1 VAEPALSD
9 SRMGVSPAEFWNAA
23 DTAATTGVALQPG
36 SLDSDQTSTS
46 SIENPTSC
54 CSTVRHFGTH
64 SGLKKT
70 AAVCEKRAILLAL
83 WLF

>member
-1 VAEPALSD
+1 
-9 SRMGVSPAEFWNAA
+9 MGMSPAEFWNAA
-23 DTAATTGVALQPG
+23 HTAATTGGGVAAWVV
-36 SLDSDQTSTS
+36 DSDQTSI
-46 SIENPTSC
+46 IEHRESDIMSRH
-54 CSTVRHFGTH
+54 CSTLRHFGTP